1 MNDKDNIGTIEAP
14 KDVASACD
22 ISINNIFAQLH
33 EKAYSEAES
42 AHPDYNIQNSAIENK
57 DGSFYG
63 PGTHIILAVPAK
75 EGGEC
80 TKDGAL
86 ETIKTYVQRFVGP
99 DIAGR
104 LKVDDLWPFEEKN
117 DDSKEKSSS
126 KSKKKAKAEEYT
138 DKEDEDKAEE
148 GKEGQKEVPKESL
161 MCIPS
166 FKMFLL
172 TEKDSKDGQKS
183 ASADENAEGYYIK
196 YKLQIKGQPEKT
208 LSASLKNLGSEFIQ
222 SIGLAIGGD
231 WRSGTSGK
239 MHTVG
244 RLVNALKDV
253 FGKLDPD
260 KVKSAYDTQLREKM
274 PQTDA
279 QTEIFDTSTIALK
292 CKKWLSSSDKSK
304 LKNAELAICTKVT
317 KTDASYKLFNPQA
330 IADMLTKSISGLFKQ
345 FKNKVSP
352 KDVILVNN
360 YSDDT
365 RHKKEKY
372 ERTSGETGTVAD
384 SIAPSCQYILS
395 EAKVQKLSTADATS
409 QLQQIVSSDLGAYS
423 PESLVTTTEK
433 AVDKLEEAGVNE
445 PELFKSL
452 KSKSKYAYMIWLK
465 SPVKESHLEHI
476 DAVGMLLEKIFD
488 PKDDIVVKDV
498 KKVFQKFIL
507 DHEDLLPDGEN
518 PKMDAVDALEGH
530 VKESPKKNDRSDAEE
545 GSDGED
551 GDVKESQYR
560 DDIKMTFSKLF
571 SSIYGAEPDDNMFRK
586 AVESIKSDDSM
597 LFEKSNSQKSRDHIT
612 NDQAAELIRYL
623 EQQTLPAIQK
633 NIDQVKKKWEE
644 PKSGQES
651 FSFKNYEPIH
661 SDVEKM
667 LMSTDDN
674 ALDELKS
681 YINLAIH
688 DKSDTAKKKK
698 IVLTRLIP
706 AVKDLPK
713 NSETEELDKEKEE
726 KNGEQTVWFIVPD
739 ENNLI
744 ESKTKSIEHTDDD
757 FYIVPM
763 PGLSYDAKKRYDAST
778 QTIKDQ

>member
-33 EKAYSEAES
+33 EKAYGEAES

-86 ETIKTYVQRFVGP
+86 EAIKTYVQWFVGP
-99 DIAGR
+99 DIAGK
-104 LKVDDLWPFEEKN
+104 LKADDLWPFEGKSDGSE
-117 DDSKEKSSS
+117 EKSSS
-126 KSKKKAKAEEYT
+126 KSKKK
-138 DKEDEDKAEE
+138 DKEDEDKDEE
-148 GKEGQKEVPKESL
+148 EKEGQKEAQKESL

-166 FKMFLL
+166 FKLFLL
-172 TEKDSKDGQKS
+172 TEEDSKDGQKS
-183 ASADENAEGYYIK
+183 ESADENAEGYYIK

-244 RLVNALKDV
+244 GLVNALKDV

-260 KVKSAYDTQLREKM
+260 KVKSAYDEQLREKM

-279 QTEIFDTSTIALK
+279 WTEIFDTSTIALK

-317 KTDASYKLFNPQA
+317 KTDASYKLFNQQA

-365 RHKKEKY
+365 RRKKEKY

-384 SIAPSCQYILS
+384 SIAPSCQHVLS
-395 EAKVQKLSTADATS
+395 EAKEQKLSTADATS
-409 QLQQIVSSDLGAYS
+409 QLQQIASSDLEAYS

-465 SPVKESHLEHI
+465 SSVKESHLEHI

-488 PKDDIVVKDV
+488 HKDDIIVVEDV

-507 DHEDLLPDGEN
+507 DHEDLLPDGEK
-518 PKMDAVDALEGH
+518 PKMDAIDALEGY
-530 VKESPKKNDRSDAEE
+530 VKESPKKNDSSDAEE

-551 GDVKESQYR
+551 SDVKESQHL

-571 SSIYGAEPDDNMFRK
+571 SSIYDAEPNDNMFRK
-586 AVESIKSDDSM
+586 VVESIAESNDLPENSDD
-597 LFEKSNSQKSRDHIT
+597 K
-612 NDQAAELIRYL
+612 
-623 EQQTLPAIQK
+623 
-633 NIDQVKKKWEE
+633 E
-644 PKSGQES
+644 P
-651 FSFKNYEPIH
+651 
-661 SDVEKM
+661 
-667 LMSTDDN
+667 
-674 ALDELKS
+674 
-681 YINLAIH
+681 
-688 DKSDTAKKKK
+688 
-698 IVLTRLIP
+698 
-706 AVKDLPK
+706 
-713 NSETEELDKEKEE
+713 DKEKEE
-726 KNGEQTVWFIVPD
+726 NSEQTVWFIVPD

-744 ESKTKSIEHTDDD
+744 ESKTKSVEHTDDD

>member
-33 EKAYSEAES
+33 EKAKNEAES
-42 AHPDYNIQNSAIENK
+42 AHTDYKIQNSAIENK

-63 PGTHIILAVPAK
+63 AGTHIIVASPAK
-75 EGGEC
+75 EDGEC
-80 TKDGAL
+80 TKQGAL
-86 ETIKTYVQRFVGP
+86 AILKTYVQWFSGP
-99 DIAGR
+99 DIANK
-104 LKVDDLWPFEEKN
+104 LTEDDLWPFSDEEQKK
-117 DDSKEKSSS
+117 DSKKDEK
-126 KSKKKAKAEEYT
+126 KEAKKKPNAEGEEDDKEKAEESSSY
-138 DKEDEDKAEE
+138 
-148 GKEGQKEVPKESL
+148 
-161 MCIPS
+161 IPS
-166 FKMFLL
+166 FKQFLL
-172 TEKDSKDGQKS
+172 TEESEEGKDELKSKKE
-183 ASADENAEGYYIK
+183 AKPAEDEENSSGYYIK

-208 LSASLKNLGSEFIQ
+208 LSDSLKNLGSEFIQ

-239 MHTVG
+239 MHTIG
-244 RLVNALKDV
+244 GLVNALKDV

-260 KVKSAYDTQLREKM
+260 KVKSAYDEQLREKM

-279 QTEIFDTSTIALK
+279 WTEIFDTSTIALK

-365 RHKKEKY
+365 RRKKEKY

-384 SIAPSCQYILS
+384 SIAPSCQHVLS
-395 EAKVQKLSTADATS
+395 EAKEQKLSTADATS
-409 QLQQIVSSDLGAYS
+409 QLQRIASSDLGAYS

-465 SPVKESHLEHI
+465 SSVKESHLEHI

-488 PKDDIVVKDV
+488 HKDDIIVVEDV

-507 DHEDLLPDGEN
+507 DHEDLLPDGEK
-518 PKMDAVDALEGH
+518 PKMDAIDALEGY
-530 VKESPKKNDRSDAEE
+530 VKESPKKNDSSDAEE

-551 GDVKESQYR
+551 SDVKESQHL

-571 SSIYGAEPDDNMFRK
+571 SSIYDAEPNDNMFRK
-586 AVESIKSDDSM
+586 VVESIAESNDLPENSDD
-597 LFEKSNSQKSRDHIT
+597 K
-612 NDQAAELIRYL
+612 
-623 EQQTLPAIQK
+623 
-633 NIDQVKKKWEE
+633 E
-644 PKSGQES
+644 P
-651 FSFKNYEPIH
+651 
-661 SDVEKM
+661 
-667 LMSTDDN
+667 
-674 ALDELKS
+674 
-681 YINLAIH
+681 
-688 DKSDTAKKKK
+688 
-698 IVLTRLIP
+698 
-706 AVKDLPK
+706 
-713 NSETEELDKEKEE
+713 DKEKEE
-726 KNGEQTVWFIVPD
+726 NSEQTVWFIVPD

-744 ESKTKSIEHTDDD
+744 ESKTKSVEHTDDD